1 MISLQLFLGFFLG
14 VLCIDWRFDALLQT
28 NPNNDEVLRKVYSY
42 YWTVQSGGHVKH
54 VMNGCLGATTLLL
67 SYRAYVEKR
76 LEIYIVLG
84 ALLCGAVYF
93 LSGVRPAAEKLRL
106 VSPSVSEEKDKK
118 LAKSILQ
125 KIRNGHIVLFFLV
138 LLSLFILPDN

>member
-1 MISLQLFLGFFLG
+1 
-14 VLCIDWRFDALLQT
+14 
-28 NPNNDEVLRKVYSY
+28 
-42 YWTVQSGGHVKH
+42 
-54 VMNGCLGATTLLL
+54 MNK
-67 SYRAYVEKR
+67 S
-76 LEIYIVLG
+76 
-84 ALLCGAVYF
+84 AVYF

-138 LLSLFILPDN
+138 LLSFIYSSRQLIYIPLLILVTA